1 MMRAMSLAS
10 VTPLIQGTLKGTD
23 LFFSRVSIDTRT
35 LEPGDLYIALAGER
49 FDGHDFI
56 PDAVRAGA
64 CAVIAEHPWDLEVPL
79 IQVEDSRR
87 ALGLLAAVN
96 REAFE
101 GRVVAVTGS
110 SGKTTTRSMLATV
123 FAGAGPVVA
132 SQGNL
137 NNEIAAPLTLFRLSP
152 GADFAIIELGASGL
166 GEIAWTGSLTAPD
179 VGIITNASEAHLSG
193 FGSLENIVVAKGEM
207 IDAVVPGGTVVL
219 NQDDPAFER
228 WRERAGNRR
237 VLSISAEG
245 DRSAVFHAHDIQEGA
260 DGVAF
265 RMESGVWDPV
275 QVRIPLPGRHNVS
288 NALLTAAAAY
298 AQGLGPETVVA
309 GLAQMTSV
317 AGRLEPI
324 ALRPDV
330 TVLNDSYNANPASMS
345 SALQT
350 LSRMPG
356 RRVAMLGD
364 MAELGDEAEDRHEAI
379 GARARELGI
388 DLLMA
393 TGNYARA
400 YGRGFGQPTMTA
412 DSPKMLADELWGLL
426 DGATSILVKGSR
438 SAGMDRAVA
447 HLRKR
452 NDNECFS
459 G

>member
-1 MMRAMSLAS
+1 MMRTMSLAG
-10 VTPLIQGTLKGTD
+10 VTPLIRGTLKGKD

-35 LEPGDLYIALAGER
+35 LQPGDLYIALAGER

-64 CAVIAEHPWDLEVPL
+64 CAVIAEHPLELEVPL
-79 IQVEDSRR
+79 IQVEDTRR
-87 ALGLLAAVN
+87 ALGVLAADN
-96 REAFE
+96 RQAFE
-101 GRVVAVTGS
+101 GGVVAVTGS
-110 SGKTTTRSMLATV
+110 AGKTTTRAMLTMV
-123 FAGAGPVVA
+123 FSGAGSVIA
-132 SQGNL
+132 TEGNL
-137 NNEIAAPLTLFRLSP
+137 NNEIGAPLTLFRLSP
-152 GADFAIIELGASGL
+152 GADFAIIELGASGV

-193 FGSLENIVVAKGEM
+193 FGSLENIVLAKGEL
-207 IDAVVPGGTVVL
+207 IDTVSPDGTVVL
-219 NQDDPAFER
+219 NLDDAAFER
-228 WRERAGNRR
+228 WQERAGDRR
-237 VLSISAEG
+237 VLSVSAEG
-245 DRSAVFHAHDIQEGA
+245 NRNAVFHAHGIQEDA

-265 RMESGVWDPV
+265 RMESDVWSPLEL
-275 QVRIPLPGRHNVS
+275 RIPLPGRHNVS
-288 NALLTAAAAY
+288 NALLAAAAAF
-298 AQGLGPETVVA
+298 AQGLDPETVVN

-317 AGRLEPI
+317 AGRLQPI
-324 ALRPDV
+324 ALRPGI
-330 TVLNDSYNANPASMS
+330 TVLDDSYNANPASMD

-350 LSRMPG
+350 LARMPG
-356 RRVAMLGD
+356 RRIAMLGD
-364 MAELGDEAEDRHEAI
+364 MAELGHDAKDRHETV

-393 TGNYARA
+393 TGDYARA
-400 YGRGFGQPTMTA
+400 YERGFGEPTMIAET
-412 DSPKMLADELWGLL
+412 PEMLADQLWDQL

>member
-1 MMRAMSLAS
+1 MMQAMSLAGI
-10 VTPLIQGTLKGTD
+10 TPLIQGTLKGTD

-35 LEPGDLYIALAGER
+35 LEPGDLYIALVGER

-64 CAVIAEHPWDLEVPL
+64 CAVVAEHPLELDVPL

-101 GRVVAVTGS
+101 GGVVAVTGS
-110 SGKTTTRSMLATV
+110 SGKTTTRTMLAEV
-123 FAGAGPVVA
+123 FSGAGSVLA
-132 SQGNL
+132 SEGNL
-137 NNEIAAPLTLFRLSP
+137 NNEIGAPLTLFRLSP
-152 GADFAIIELGASGL
+152 GTDFAIIELGASGL

-179 VGIITNASEAHLSG
+179 VGIITNASEAHVSG
-193 FGSLENIVVAKGEM
+193 FGSLENIVIGKGEL
-207 IDAVVPGGTVVL
+207 IDAVSPSGTVVL
-219 NQDDPAFER
+219 NRDDAAFDR
-228 WRERAGNRR
+228 WLERAGDRR

-245 DRSAVFHAHDIQEGA
+245 NRDAAFHAHDIREDT

-265 RMESGVWDPV
+265 RMESDVWEAQD
-275 QVRIPLPGRHNVS
+275 VRIPLPGRHNVS
-288 NALLTAAAAY
+288 NALLTAAAAH
-298 AQGLGPETVVA
+298 AQGLGPETVIS
-309 GLAQMTSV
+309 GLARMTSV
-317 AGRLEPI
+317 AGRLEPV
-324 ALRPDV
+324 ALRTGV
-330 TVLNDSYNANPASMS
+330 TVLDDSYNANPASMD

-364 MAELGDEAEDRHEAI
+364 MAELGNDAEDRHQAI

-393 TGNYARA
+393 TGDYARA
-400 YGRGFGQPTMTA
+400 YGRGFGEPTMTA
-412 DSPKMLADELWGLL
+412 DTPEMLADQLWDQL
-426 DGATSILVKGSR
+426 DGAASILVKGSR